1 MGMTKAEIKKV
12 IDQYVDEKYFDKD
25 KLLKYLEMHQ
35 MVGNEIFEYCDK
47 GHKQKN
53 GRGHYS
59 QWLDSEPG
67 YSPLYKDS
75 FVQRIPFYFYTVE
88 WTPDSEQKHF
98 GTLNALFQDY
108 YDPLHHAKSSDYI
121 EDMYQDLI
129 YLFYEKKISLYDI
142 FDYCIDQTGV
152 VGNGL
157 FKLWVKY
164 VRLCEQEGITNYT
177 PERFITAYNELLEKV
192 GEEPLIYDV
201 IFDIRDGVY
210 QRDGARLTFEGRFP
224 CDTEG
229 KPITKWIGLD
239 FENIKSISCTVEKS
253 EDGQLIVEILRDTQ
267 VDARGVYAK
276 ENDDEPGWYNVFMGP
291 KRMSFDYT
299 SLKYYRKQAG
309 YTQAEVADAI
319 GANVRTYQKWENGTT
334 TPDCQNMIRLMNWLD
349 IRDVQSVIH
358 YE

>member
-1 MGMTKAEIKKV
+1 M
-12 IDQYVDEKYFDKD
+12 
-25 KLLKYLEMHQ
+25 
-35 MVGNEIFEYCDK
+35 
-47 GHKQKN
+47 
-53 GRGHYS
+53 
-59 QWLDSEPG
+59 
-67 YSPLYKDS
+67 
-75 FVQRIPFYFYTVE
+75 
-88 WTPDSEQKHF
+88 
-98 GTLNALFQDY
+98 
-108 YDPLHHAKSSDYI
+108 
-121 EDMYQDLI
+121 
-129 YLFYEKKISLYDI
+129 
-142 FDYCIDQTGV
+142 
-152 VGNGL
+152 
-157 FKLWVKY
+157 
-164 VRLCEQEGITNYT
+164 
-177 PERFITAYNELLEKV
+177 
-192 GEEPLIYDV
+192 IYDV

-210 QRDGARLTFEGRFP
+210 QRNGSRLTFEGRFP

-253 EDGQLIVEILRDTQ
+253 EVGQLIVEILPDTQ
-267 VDARGVYAK
+267 IDARGVYDK

-349 IRDVQSVIH
+349 IRDVQSVIM